1 MHGVSIVG
9 NDTVVETCIDP
20 NEFFE
25 VTSKHNLE
33 QSLSAKCSIYRQ
45 VFWSHSCN
53 FSGVR
58 MLPLERDIVP

>member
-20 NEFFE
+20 NKFFE

-33 QSLSAKCSIYRQ
+33 LSTMGSAASAAG
-45 VFWSHSCN
+45 F
-53 FSGVR
+53 
-58 MLPLERDIVP
+58 LEIILTF